1 MITLRRDAHRHHQR
15 YKGQQM
21 WRTFGPHEREDLP
34 AGGFGI
40 LEALNEYLLPPGAA
54 VPGAPGTDAEV
65 LTYVQ
70 QGTLAQEDS
79 LGRSGV
85 LQAGEFQRMTARRGV
100 RQSATNP
107 SRTDDARV
115 FQVWL
120 RPSEAGLLQSYEQK
134 RFSVADRRGTL
145 RIVASSDGQQDS
157 LRIHPDALLYSVI
170 LELGQHIVHELARG
184 RLAWLHVVSGEIV
197 LADAILSCG
206 DGVGVDAERALSLTA
221 RGQAELLLIDIP
233 SSPGSGEVRRDGA
246 ARQKGSG

>member
-1 MITLRRDAHRHHQR
+1 MIKLRRDGHRHHER
-15 YKGQQM
+15 YRGQQT
-21 WRTFGPHEREDLP
+21 WRTFDPHDREDAL
-34 AGGFGI
+34 ACGFGI
-40 LEALNEYLLPPGAA
+40 LEAVNEYLLPPGAA
-54 VPGAPGTDAEV
+54 VPVRPGGDAEV

-134 RFSVADRRGTL
+134 RFSVADRRGAL
-145 RIVASSDGQQDS
+145 RVVASSDGQRDS

-170 LELGQHIVHELARG
+170 LELGQHIVHELGLG
-184 RLAWLHVVSGEIV
+184 RLAWLHVISGEIV
-197 LADAILSCG
+197 LADVILSGG

-221 RGQAELLLIDIP
+221 RGQAELLLMDI
-233 SSPGSGEVRRDGA
+233 SSRPVPRSL
-246 ARQKGSG
+246 S